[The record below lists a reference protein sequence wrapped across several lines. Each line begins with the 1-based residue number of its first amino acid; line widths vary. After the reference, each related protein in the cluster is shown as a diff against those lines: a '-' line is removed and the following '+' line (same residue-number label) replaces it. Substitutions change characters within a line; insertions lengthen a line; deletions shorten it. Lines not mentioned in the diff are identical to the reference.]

1 MTDISGFGLASH
13 LGDICKNSNL
23 SAHINLKNEILINT
37 NLEILKKY
45 ESSGLKNN
53 YLSSSPLID
62 ISYKHPLAK
71 IIYDPQTNGPLLI
84 AIKEEDKDKFEIEYK
99 KIVNQNHYL
108 LVHLLKKA
116 KTHLFQIKIYLKS
129 KMKNY

>member
-1 MTDISGFGLASH
+1 M
-13 LGDICKNSNL
+13 
-23 SAHINLKNEILINT
+23 
-37 NLEILKKY
+37 EILKKY

-99 KIVNQNHYL
+99 KNC
-108 LVHLLKKA
+108 
-116 KTHLFQIKIYLKS
+116 KS
-129 KMKNY
+129 KPLLIGSFIK